1 MKEIGKAL
9 ALLTQIGISMIV
21 PIFLCLV
28 LGSFLD
34 KIFHTGNVFMVVF
47 IILGI
52 CAGFRSVYM
61 LTKGFYKN
69 KDTFIPVKRIENKNN
84 DNNESGDL

>member
-61 LTKGFYKN
+61 LTKEFYKN

>member
-21 PIFLCLV
+21 PTFLCLV